1 MTIYLING
9 RNVDVPADM
18 TVRDDTGSPGAY
30 DAILYRGVEIRTL
43 VELSPAKV
51 YTGPF
56 VVMISGAIA
65 VVTDIDKA
73 RELIDA
79 YVRRRG

>member
-1 MTIYLING
+1 MTIYRING
-9 RNVDVPADM
+9 RNVDVQADM

-30 DAILYRGVEIRTL
+30 NAILYRGVEIRTFT
-43 VELSPAKV
+43 EQSPAEV

-65 VVTDIDKA
+65 VVKNIDKA

-79 YVRRRG
+79 YIRRQD